1 MNLRDS
7 TRHPFCAVMLPPRYA
22 IFTGSPALSFSSR
35 FGMPSRA
42 LDSARGLSVSGRSG
56 LADAIVPQSIVIM
69 EERNILYKFIR
80 IFLEV
85 NI

>member
-1 MNLRDS
+1 
-7 TRHPFCAVMLPPRYA
+7 
-22 IFTGSPALSFSSR
+22 
-35 FGMPSRA
+35 MPSRA

-80 IFLEV
+80 IFFRSKYLRSGEV
-85 NI
+85 IMWGLIRYKPKCKKNNRRVQKVEKIY